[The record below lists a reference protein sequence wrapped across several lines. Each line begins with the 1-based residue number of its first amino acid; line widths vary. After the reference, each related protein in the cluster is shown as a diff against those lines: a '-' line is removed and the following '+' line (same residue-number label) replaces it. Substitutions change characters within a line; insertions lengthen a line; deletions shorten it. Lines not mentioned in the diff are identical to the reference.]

1 VRLAPRSIAGRI
13 TLVLI
18 GGLFLTLVASI
29 GVASIGGLFGDDH
42 LRYPR
47 LVGRVATVAAIAGG
61 VPAERRPE
69 LLERVAKPPLDAHWS
84 PTAQPPAGAASDWRS
99 RHLSRDLRQALGDL
113 GPTAIVIDESPA
125 EQVAAWLQLA
135 DGTWL
140 TVTVERSA
148 LGSLWLLRFGLGL
161 SVLTGGIALLAVWA
175 ARRVT
180 VPLGRFAQ
188 AAGQLGTDVNAPPMA
203 QAGPSEIVQ
212 AARAFN
218 QMQDRIQ
225 RLVNDR
231 ARMLAAI
238 AHDLRT
244 VLTRLRLRA
253 ELIDDAEQQGKAIAD
268 LDAMA
273 AMLDETLAFARDDSP
288 SDARQD
294 VDLAALVRSLCDDLT
309 DAGQPVHYLGP
320 DRLRFACRP
329 VALRR
334 ALTNLIDN
342 AVKYGRAAEVGLQ
355 ADRDAVRLT
364 IEDRGPGI
372 PTAVREQVFQ
382 PFFRLEPSR
391 SRSTGGTGLG
401 LAVAR
406 TIVHRHRGEIALDD
420 RPGGGLVVRITLPA
434 TGP

>member
-1 VRLAPRSIAGRI
+1 MRLAPRSIAGRI
-13 TLVLI
+13 SLVLI

-29 GVASIGGLFGDDH
+29 GVALIGGPFGDDH

-47 LVGRVATVAAIAGG
+47 LVGRVATVAAIAGS

-69 LLERVAKPPLDAHWS
+69 LLERVARPPLDAHWS
-84 PTAQPPAGAASDWRS
+84 PTARPPTEVATDWLS
-99 RHLSRDLRQALGDL
+99 RHLSRDLQQTLGDL
-113 GPTAIVIDESPA
+113 GPASIVIDDSPA
-125 EQVAAWLQLA
+125 EEVAAWLQLA
-135 DGTWL
+135 DGSWL
-140 TVTVERSA
+140 TVTVDRKA
-148 LGSLWLLRFGLGL
+148 LGSLWPLRFGLGL

-188 AAGQLGTDVNAPPMA
+188 AAGRLGTDVNAPPMTE
-203 QAGPSEIVQ
+203 AGPSEIVQ

-218 QMQDRIQ
+218 QMQERIQ
-225 RLVNDR
+225 RLVDDR
-231 ARMLAAI
+231 TRMLAAI

-253 ELIDDAEQQGKAIAD
+253 ELIDDAEQQEKAIAD
-268 LDAMA
+268 LDAMTI
-273 AMLDETLAFARDDSP
+273 MLDETLAFARDDSAGE
-288 SDARQD
+288 ARQD
-294 VDLAALVRSLCDDLT
+294 VDLAVLVRSLCDDLA
-309 DAGQPVHYLGP
+309 DAGQPVQYLGP

-334 ALTNLIDN
+334 ALANLIDN
-342 AVKYGRAAEVGLQ
+342 AVKYGREAEVGLQ
-355 ADRDAVRLT
+355 TQRDAIRLT

-372 PTAVREQVFQ
+372 PTAAREQVFQ

-391 SRSTGGTGLG
+391 SRATGGTGLG

-406 TIVHRHRGEIALDD
+406 TIVHRHGGEIALDD
-420 RPGGGLVVRITLPA
+420 RPGGGLVVRVTLPA

>member
-1 VRLAPRSIAGRI
+1 MRLAPRSIAGRI

-29 GVASIGGLFGDDH
+29 GVASIGGPFGDDH

-47 LVGRVATVAAIAGG
+47 LVGRVATVAAIAGS

-69 LLERVAKPPLDAHWS
+69 LLARVARPPLGAQWS
-84 PTAQPPAGAASDWRS
+84 PTAQPPAEAATDWLS
-99 RHLSRDLRQALGDL
+99 RHLSRDLQQALGDL
-113 GPTAIVIDESPA
+113 GPAAIVIDDSPA
-125 EQVAAWLQLA
+125 EEVAAWLQLA
-135 DGTWL
+135 DGSWL
-140 TVTVERSA
+140 TVTVDREA
-148 LGSLWLLRFGLGL
+148 LGSLWPLRFGVGL
-161 SVLTGGIALLAVWA
+161 SVLTGGIALLAIWA

-180 VPLGRFAQ
+180 VPLGRFVQ
-188 AAGQLGTDVNAPPMA
+188 AAGRLGTDVSAPPMA
-203 QAGPSEIVQ
+203 EVGPSEIVQ

-218 QMQDRIQ
+218 QMQERIQ
-225 RLVNDR
+225 RLVDDR
-231 ARMLAAI
+231 TRMLAAV

-253 ELIDDAEQQGKAIAD
+253 ELIDDAEQQGKAIGD

-273 AMLDETLAFARDDSP
+273 IMLDETLAFARDDSAGE
-288 SDARQD
+288 ARED
-294 VDLAALVRSLCDDLT
+294 VDLAALLRSLCDDLA
-309 DAGQPVHYLGP
+309 DAGHPVQYFGP

-355 ADRDAVRLT
+355 TERDTIRLT

-372 PTAVREQVFQ
+372 PAAAREQVFQ
-382 PFFRLEPSR
+382 PFFRLDPSR
-391 SRSTGGTGLG
+391 SRATGGTGLG

-406 TIVHRHRGEIALDD
+406 TIVHRHGGEIALDD

-434 TGP
+434 TGS

>member
-1 VRLAPRSIAGRI
+1 MRLAPRSIAGRI

-29 GVASIGGLFGDDH
+29 GVALIGGPFGDDH

-47 LVGRVATVAAIAGG
+47 LVGRVATVAAIAGSA
-61 VPAERRPE
+61 PAERRAE
-69 LLERVAKPPLDAHWS
+69 LLERVARPPLDARWS
-84 PTAQPPAGAASDWRS
+84 PTAQPPAEAATDWLS

-113 GPTAIVIDESPA
+113 GPAAIVIDDSPA

-135 DGTWL
+135 DGSWL
-140 TVTVERSA
+140 TVTVDREA
-148 LGSLWLLRFGLGL
+148 LGSFWPLRFGLGL

-188 AAGQLGTDVNAPPMA
+188 AAGRLGTDVNAPPMA
-203 QAGPSEIVQ
+203 EAGPSEIVQ

-218 QMQDRIQ
+218 QMQERIQ
-225 RLVNDR
+225 RLVDDR
-231 ARMLAAI
+231 TRMLAAI

-253 ELIDDAEQQGKAIAD
+253 ELIDDTEQQRKAIAD
-268 LDAMA
+268 LDTMA
-273 AMLDETLAFARDDSP
+273 TMLDETLAFARDDGAGES
-288 SDARQD
+288 RQD
-294 VDLAALVRSLCDDLT
+294 VDLAALVRSLCDDLA
-309 DAGQPVHYLGP
+309 DVGQPVHYLGP
-320 DRLRFACRP
+320 DRLRFASRP

-334 ALTNLIDN
+334 ALANLIDN
-342 AVKYGRAAEVGLQ
+342 AVKYGREAEVGLQ
-355 ADRDAVRLT
+355 TERDTIRLT

-372 PTAVREQVFQ
+372 PAAAREQVFQ

-391 SRSTGGTGLG
+391 SRTTGGTGLG

-406 TIVHRHRGEIALDD
+406 TIVHRHGGMITLDD
-420 RPGGGLVVRITLPA
+420 RPGGGLVVRVTLPVA
-434 TGP
+434 AS

>member
-1 VRLAPRSIAGRI
+1 MRLAPRSIAGRI

-29 GVASIGGLFGDDH
+29 GVASIGGPFGDDH

-47 LVGRVATVAAIAGG
+47 LVGRVATVAAIAGSA
-61 VPAERRPE
+61 PAERRPE
-69 LLERVAKPPLDAHWS
+69 VLERVARPPLDAHWS
-84 PTAQPPAGAASDWRS
+84 PTAQPPAGGATNWLS

-113 GPTAIVIDESPA
+113 GPAAIVIDDSPA
-125 EQVAAWLQLA
+125 EEVAAWLQLS
-135 DGTWL
+135 DGSWL
-140 TVTVERSA
+140 TVTVDREA
-148 LGSLWLLRFGLGL
+148 LGALWPLRFGLGL

-188 AAGQLGTDVNAPPMA
+188 AAGRLGTDVNAPPMA
-203 QAGPSEIVQ
+203 EAGPSEIVQ

-218 QMQDRIQ
+218 QMQERIQ
-225 RLVNDR
+225 RLVDDR
-231 ARMLAAI
+231 TRMLAAI

-253 ELIDDAEQQGKAIAD
+253 ELIDDAEQQEKAIAD
-268 LDAMA
+268 LDAMTI
-273 AMLDETLAFARDDSP
+273 MLDETLAFARDDGAGE
-288 SDARQD
+288 ARQD
-294 VDLAALVRSLCDDLT
+294 VDLAVLVRSLCDDLA
-309 DAGQPVHYLGP
+309 DAGQPVQYLGP

-334 ALTNLIDN
+334 ALANLIDN
-342 AVKYGRAAEVGLQ
+342 AVKYGREAQVGLHTER
-355 ADRDAVRLT
+355 ATIRLT

-372 PTAVREQVFQ
+372 PAAAREQVFQ

-391 SRSTGGTGLG
+391 SRATGGTGLG

-406 TIVHRHRGEIALDD
+406 
-420 RPGGGLVVRITLPA
+420 
-434 TGP
+434 

>member
-1 VRLAPRSIAGRI
+1 MRLAPRSIAGRI

-29 GVASIGGLFGDDH
+29 GVASIGGPFGDDH

-47 LVGRVATVAAIAGG
+47 LVGRVATVAAIAGS

-69 LLERVAKPPLDAHWS
+69 VLERVARPPLDAQWS
-84 PTAQPPAGAASDWRS
+84 PAAQPPAATARDWLS
-99 RHLSRDLRQALGDL
+99 RHLSRDLQQALGDL
-113 GPTAIVIDESPA
+113 GPTAIVIDDSPA
-125 EQVAAWLQLA
+125 EKVAAWLQLA
-135 DGTWL
+135 DGSWL
-140 TVTVERSA
+140 NVNVDREA
-148 LGSLWLLRFGLGL
+148 LGSLWPLRFGLGL
-161 SVLTGGIALLAVWA
+161 SVLTGGIALLAVLA

-180 VPLGRFAQ
+180 VPLGRFAE
-188 AAGQLGTDVNAPPMA
+188 AAGRLGTDMNAPPMA
-203 QAGPSEIVQ
+203 EAGPSEIVQ

-218 QMQDRIQ
+218 QMQERIQ

-231 ARMLAAI
+231 TRMLAAI

-253 ELIDDAEQQGKAIAD
+253 ELIDDAEQQEKAIAD

-273 AMLDETLAFARDDSP
+273 MMLDETLAFARDDRTGE
-288 SDARQD
+288 ARQD
-294 VDLAALVRSLCDDLT
+294 VDLAVLVRSLCDDLA
-309 DAGQPVHYLGP
+309 DVGRPVQYLGP

-334 ALTNLIDN
+334 ALANLIDN
-342 AVKYGRAAEVGLQ
+342 AVKYGREAQVGLQ
-355 ADRDAVRLT
+355 TGRDTIRLS

-372 PTAVREQVFQ
+372 AAAAREQVFQ

-391 SRSTGGTGLG
+391 SR
-401 LAVAR
+401 
-406 TIVHRHRGEIALDD
+406 LDD
-420 RPGGGLVVRITLPA
+420 RPGGGLLVRVTLPA
-434 TGP
+434 AGS

>member
-1 VRLAPRSIAGRI
+1 MRLAPRSIAGRI
-13 TLVLI
+13 SLVLI

-29 GVASIGGLFGDDH
+29 GVALIGGPFGDDH

-47 LVGRVATVAAIAGG
+47 LVGRVATVAAIAGS

-69 LLERVAKPPLDAHWS
+69 LLERVARPPLDAHWS
-84 PTAQPPAGAASDWRS
+84 PTAQPPTEVATDWLS
-99 RHLSRDLRQALGDL
+99 RHLSRDLQQTLGDL
-113 GPTAIVIDESPA
+113 GPASIVIDDSPA
-125 EQVAAWLQLA
+125 EEVAAWLQLA
-135 DGTWL
+135 DGSWL
-140 TVTVERSA
+140 TVTVDREA
-148 LGSLWLLRFGLGL
+148 LGSLWPLRFGLGL

-188 AAGQLGTDVNAPPMA
+188 AAGRLGTDVNAPPMTE
-203 QAGPSEIVQ
+203 AGPSEIVQ

-218 QMQDRIQ
+218 QMQERIQ
-225 RLVNDR
+225 RLVDDR
-231 ARMLAAI
+231 TRMLAAI

-253 ELIDDAEQQGKAIAD
+253 ELIDDAEQQEKAIAD

-273 AMLDETLAFARDDSP
+273 IMLDETLAFARDDGAGE
-288 SDARQD
+288 ARQD
-294 VDLAALVRSLCDDLT
+294 VDLAALVRSLCDDLA
-309 DAGQPVHYLGP
+309 DVGQPVQYLGP

-334 ALTNLIDN
+334 ALANLIDN
-342 AVKYGRAAEVGLQ
+342 AVKYGREAEVGLQ
-355 ADRDAVRLT
+355 TERDAIRLT

-372 PTAVREQVFQ
+372 PAAAREQVFQ

-391 SRSTGGTGLG
+391 SRATGGTGLG

-406 TIVHRHRGEIALDD
+406 TIVHRHGGEIALDD
-420 RPGGGLVVRITLPA
+420 RPGGGLVVRVTLPA

>member
-1 VRLAPRSIAGRI
+1 MRLAPRSIAGRI
-13 TLVLI
+13 SLVLI

-29 GVASIGGLFGDDH
+29 GVALIGGPFGDDH

-47 LVGRVATVAAIAGG
+47 LVGRVATVAAIAGS

-69 LLERVAKPPLDAHWS
+69 LLERVARPPLDAHWS
-84 PTAQPPAGAASDWRS
+84 PTAQPPTEVATDWLS
-99 RHLSRDLRQALGDL
+99 RHLSRDLQQTLGDL
-113 GPTAIVIDESPA
+113 GPASIVIDDSPA
-125 EQVAAWLQLA
+125 EEVAAWLQLA
-135 DGTWL
+135 DGSWL
-140 TVTVERSA
+140 TVTVDREA
-148 LGSLWLLRFGLGL
+148 LGSLWPLRFGLGL

-188 AAGQLGTDVNAPPMA
+188 AAGRLGTDVNAPPMTE
-203 QAGPSEIVQ
+203 AGPSEIVQ

-218 QMQDRIQ
+218 QMQERIQ
-225 RLVNDR
+225 RLVDDR
-231 ARMLAAI
+231 TRMLAAI

-253 ELIDDAEQQGKAIAD
+253 ELIDDAEQQEKAIAD

-273 AMLDETLAFARDDSP
+273 IMLDETLAFARDDSAGE
-288 SDARQD
+288 ARQD
-294 VDLAALVRSLCDDLT
+294 VDLAALVRSLCDDLA
-309 DAGQPVHYLGP
+309 DAGQPVQYLGP

-334 ALTNLIDN
+334 ALANLIDN
-342 AVKYGRAAEVGLQ
+342 AVKYGREAEVGLQ
-355 ADRDAVRLT
+355 ADRDTVRLT

-372 PTAVREQVFQ
+372 PAAAREQVFQ

-391 SRSTGGTGLG
+391 SRATGGTGLG

-406 TIVHRHRGEIALDD
+406 TIVHRHGGEIALDD

>member
-1 VRLAPRSIAGRI
+1 MRLAPRSIAGRI
-13 TLVLI
+13 SLVLI
-18 GGLFLTLVASI
+18 GGLFLTLIASI
-29 GVASIGGLFGDDH
+29 SVALIGGPFGDDH

-47 LVGRVATVAAIAGG
+47 LVGRVATVAAIAGS

-69 LLERVAKPPLDAHWS
+69 LLESVARPPLDARWS
-84 PTAQPPAGAASDWRS
+84 PTAQPPTEAATDWLS
-99 RHLSRDLRQALGDL
+99 RHLSRDLQQALGDL
-113 GPTAIVIDESPA
+113 GPAVIVIDDSPA
-125 EQVAAWLQLA
+125 EEVAAWLQLA
-135 DGTWL
+135 DGSWL
-140 TVTVERSA
+140 TVTVDREA
-148 LGSLWLLRFGLGL
+148 LGSLWPLRFGLGV

-180 VPLGRFAQ
+180 VPLERFAQ
-188 AAGQLGTDVNAPPMA
+188 AAGRLGTDVNAPPMPE
-203 QAGPSEIVQ
+203 AGPSEIVQ

-218 QMQDRIQ
+218 QMQEGIQ
-225 RLVNDR
+225 RLVDDR
-231 ARMLAAI
+231 TRMLAAI

-253 ELIDDAEQQGKAIAD
+253 ELIDDAEQQRKAIAD

-273 AMLDETLAFARDDSP
+273 IMLDETLAFARDDSAGE
-288 SDARQD
+288 ARQD
-294 VDLAALVRSLCDDLT
+294 VDLAALVRSLCDNLA

-320 DRLRFACRP
+320 DRLRFAGRP

-342 AVKYGRAAEVGLQ
+342 AVKYGRVAEVGLD

-372 PTAVREQVFQ
+372 PAAAREQVFL
-382 PFFRLEPSR
+382 PFFRLELSR
-391 SRSTGGTGLG
+391 SRATGGTGLG

-406 TIVHRHRGEIALDD
+406 TIVHRHGGEIALDD

-434 TGP
+434 TVP

>member
-1 VRLAPRSIAGRI
+1 MRLAPRSIAGRI

-18 GGLFLTLVASI
+18 GGLLLTLVASI
-29 GVASIGGLFGDDH
+29 GVASIGGLFGDDQ

-47 LVGRVATVAAIAGG
+47 LVGRVATVAAIAGA
-61 VPAERRPE
+61 VPAERRSE
-69 LLERVAKPPLDAHWS
+69 VLERITRPPLDAHWS
-84 PTAQPPAGAASDWRS
+84 PTAQPPAGAASDWRG

-113 GPTAIVIDESPA
+113 GPTAIVSEDSPPG
-125 EQVAAWLQLA
+125 QVVAWLQLA

-140 TVTVERSA
+140 TVSVERSA
-148 LGSLWLLRFGLGL
+148 LGSFWLLRFALGL
-161 SVLTGGIALLAVWA
+161 TVLTGGIALLAVWA

-180 VPLGRFAQ
+180 VPLGRFAR
-188 AAGQLGTDVNAPPMA
+188 AAGRLGTDVSAPPMA
-203 QAGPSEIVQ
+203 EAGPSEIAQ
-212 AARAFN
+212 AALAFN
-218 QMQDRIQ
+218 QMQRRIQ
-225 RLVNDR
+225 RLVDDR
-231 ARMLAAI
+231 TRMLAAI

-273 AMLDETLAFARDDSP
+273 AMLDETLAFARDDS
-288 SDARQD
+288 SGEARQD
-294 VDLAALVRSLCDDLT
+294 VDLAALVRSLCDDLA
-309 DAGQPVHYLGP
+309 DAGQPVHYQGP
-320 DRLRFACRP
+320 DRLRFAGRP

-342 AVKYGRAAEVGLQ
+342 AVQYGGLAEVGLDV
-355 ADRDAVRLT
+355 DRDAVRLT

-372 PTAVREQVFQ
+372 PASAREQVFQ

-391 SRSTGGTGLG
+391 SRATGGAGLG

-406 TIVHRHRGEIALDD
+406 TIVHRHGGEITLHD
-420 RPGGGLVVRITLPA
+420 RPGGGLAVRITLPL
-434 TGP
+434 TGA

>member
-1 VRLAPRSIAGRI
+1 MRLAPRSIAGRI

-29 GVASIGGLFGDDH
+29 GVASIGGPFGDHDLH
-42 LRYPR
+42 YPR
-47 LVGRVATVAAIAGG
+47 LVGRVATVAAIAGS

-69 LLERVAKPPLDAHWS
+69 LLKRVARPPLDAHWS
-84 PTAQPPAGAASDWRS
+84 PTAQPPTEAATDWLS
-99 RHLSRDLRQALGDL
+99 RHLSRDLQQALGDL
-113 GPTAIVIDESPA
+113 GPAAIVIDDSPA
-125 EQVAAWLQLA
+125 EEVAAWLQLA
-135 DGTWL
+135 DGSWL
-140 TVTVERSA
+140 TVRVDREA
-148 LGSLWLLRFGLGL
+148 LGVLWPLRFGLGL

-180 VPLGRFAQ
+180 VPLERFAQ
-188 AAGQLGTDVNAPPMA
+188 AAGRLGTDVNAPPMA
-203 QAGPSEIVQ
+203 EAGPSEILQ

-218 QMQDRIQ
+218 QMQERIQ
-225 RLVNDR
+225 RLVDDR
-231 ARMLAAI
+231 TRMLAAI

-253 ELIDDAEQQGKAIAD
+253 ELIDDTEQQGKAIAD

-273 AMLDETLAFARDDSP
+273 TMLDETLAFARDDS
-288 SDARQD
+288 AGETRED
-294 VDLAALVRSLCDDLT
+294 VDLAALVRSLCDDLA

-334 ALTNLIDN
+334 ALANLIDN
-342 AVKYGRAAEVGLQ
+342 AVKYGGVAEVGLQ
-355 ADRDAVRLT
+355 ADRDTIRLT
-364 IEDRGPGI
+364 IEDRGAGI
-372 PTAVREQVFQ
+372 PAAAREQVFQ

-391 SRSTGGTGLG
+391 SRATGGTGLG

-406 TIVHRHRGEIALDD
+406 TIVHRHGGEITLDD
-420 RPGGGLVVRITLPA
+420 RPGGGLLVRVILPA
-434 TGP
+434 AGP

>member
-1 VRLAPRSIAGRI
+1 MRLAPRSIAGRI
-13 TLVLI
+13 SLVLI

-29 GVASIGGLFGDDH
+29 GIASIGGPFGDDH

-47 LVGRVATVAAIAGG
+47 LVGRVATVAAIAGS

-69 LLERVAKPPLDAHWS
+69 VLERVARAPLDAQWS
-84 PTAQPPAGAASDWRS
+84 PTAQPPAATARDWLS
-99 RHLSRDLRQALGDL
+99 RHLSRDLQQALGDL
-113 GPTAIVIDESPA
+113 GPAAIVIDDSPA
-125 EQVAAWLQLA
+125 EEVAAWLQLA

-140 TVTVERSA
+140 TVTIDREA
-148 LGSLWLLRFGLGL
+148 LGVLWPLRFGLGL

-180 VPLGRFAQ
+180 VPLGRFAE
-188 AAGQLGTDVNAPPMA
+188 AAGRFGTDVNAPPMA
-203 QAGPSEIVQ
+203 EAGPSEIVL

-218 QMQDRIQ
+218 QMQERIQ
-225 RLVNDR
+225 RLVDDR
-231 ARMLAAI
+231 TRMLAAI

-273 AMLDETLAFARDDSP
+273 IMLDETLAFARDDSVGE
-288 SDARQD
+288 ARQE
-294 VDLAALVRSLCDDLT
+294 VDLAAFVRTLCDDLA
-309 DAGQPVHYLGP
+309 DAGQPVQYLGP

-334 ALTNLIDN
+334 ALANLIDN
-342 AVKYGRAAEVGLQ
+342 AVKYGREAEVGLQ
-355 ADRDAVRLT
+355 ADRDTVRLT

-372 PTAVREQVFQ
+372 PAAAREQVFQ

-391 SRSTGGTGLG
+391 SRATGGTGLG

-406 TIVHRHRGEIALDD
+406 TIVHRHGGEITLDE
-420 RPGGGLVVRITLPA
+420 RPGGGLAVRITLPA